1 MNDTVYII
9 CILAAQILLIF
20 CGAFFAATETA
31 FTSISKISAR
41 QMLKA
46 NEKKASKIYKL
57 RNNLDVL
64 ISTVLIGTNLVTT
77 LLSSLATASPR
88 SAMT

>member
-46 NEKKASKIYKL
+46 NEKNVRHPADARRKPSEHGS
-57 RNNLDVL
+57 RD
-64 ISTVLIGTNLVTT
+64 
-77 LLSSLATASPR
+77 
-88 SAMT
+88 